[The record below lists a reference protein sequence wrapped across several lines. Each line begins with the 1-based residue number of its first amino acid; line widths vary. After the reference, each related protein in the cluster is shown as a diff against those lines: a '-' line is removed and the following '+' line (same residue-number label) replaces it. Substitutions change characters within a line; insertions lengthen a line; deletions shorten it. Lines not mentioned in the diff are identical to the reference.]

1 MFVVLL
7 AMFVVVIFFGYP
19 NTQGYTLEQMVVLFD
34 RDDALPAQMVVLERK
49 MSAAASVANVD
60 ERD

>member
-19 NTQGYTLEQMVVLFD
+19 KTQGYTLEQMVVLFD